1 MRKII
6 LVIIFLGVI
15 KGNSPPGKPVIFG
28 PKVANMGE
36 ICNFKIF
43 ATDPDG
49 DSIKYFYKE
58 NIITG
63 GEAIW
68 KEVWKETPF
77 YASGETV
84 YISYVL
90 MGSGVREISFYTQD
104 KKGATS
110 EEIIYEITG
119 KIPERLKGIKK
130 FAGIFFPYEKGWEII
145 DFWMLDTSGRMIV
158 RLQKPFYGR
167 TLDAFWLCQLKED
180 ILKKIQFLSIDSR
193 SLIKEGGL
201 CGYDKDISFNDSI
214 FYYTI
219 YGWWTS
225 KWTYIF
231 DLKNLERVG
240 EIGRKYASR
249 CFTPPPHFSVISEKE
264 GENEVLGE
272 SLGKFLIIPYFPI
285 KDLGERWR
293 DITLGECC
301 LEIDPKKNLGFLIK
315 GSAENI
321 PPFKVLV
328 ISDSELLIEIFKTDS
343 FKKAN
348 DLKRSEYLEIWQRT
362 KEGDDSY
369 NFYRIR
375 LGDIVR
381 REEEMVSYNF
391 YRWGIRLADGEIFIL
406 SDPIFFREK
415 YSVEAA
421 KKFNWILLEDIEGT
435 GVFKAP
441 DSVPKLPEVWISD
454 NEERKRMHN
463 SVMVKIKL
471 PYKIVFYASSLSIA
485 YYFPDKKGSL
495 FSTSEIKFDEKY
507 SMFSLSM
514 VKSGYYTGELLDN
527 RLVKVKIPQKFD
539 PDKPIFDYP

>member
-1 MRKII
+1 MRKIF

-43 ATDPDG
+43 AIDPDG

-58 NIITG
+58 NIIG
-63 GEAIW
+63 L
-68 KEVWKETPF
+68 WKETPF

-104 KKGATS
+104 KKGASS
-110 EEIIYEITG
+110 EEIVYEITG

-158 RLQKPFYGR
+158 RLQKPSNER

-180 ILKKIQFLSIDSR
+180 ILKKIQFLSTDDR
-193 SLIKEGGL
+193 YLVEEEGM
-201 CGYDKDISFNDSI
+201 CGHDKGISFNDSI
-214 FYYTI
+214 FCYTV
-219 YGWWTS
+219 YEWRTS
-225 KWTYIF
+225 EWTYIF
-231 DLKNLERVG
+231 DLKNLEIIG
-240 EIGRKYASR
+240 ETGRKYTPSNV
-249 CFTPPPHFSVISEKE
+249 FVTPPYFSVISEKE
-264 GENEVLGE
+264 GENEFTGK

-301 LEIDPKKNLGFLIK
+301 LQIDPKKNLGFLIK

-343 FKKAN
+343 FIKGN
-348 DLKRSEYLEIWQRT
+348 DLKKSEYLEIWQRT
-362 KEGDDSY
+362 KEGDY
-369 NFYRIR
+369 N
-375 LGDIVR
+375 
-381 REEEMVSYNF
+381 YNF

-406 SDPIFFREK
+406 SDPIFFRTFE
-415 YSVEAA
+415 YGDSVEAAA
-421 KKFNWILLEDIEGT
+421 KKFNWILLDFFDEL
-435 GVFKAP
+435 GVFKAS

-454 NEERKRMHN
+454 KEERKKMHN

-527 RLVKVKIPQKFD
+527 RLLKVPKKFA
-539 PDKPIFDYP
+539 PNEPIFDYRKRY